1 MRKDEEYMKKRI
13 ATLLLVILL
22 TMSNFSFTVNAEEE
36 SVNDTI
42 TKTATYIKSFYD
54 EYPITYAEYRDV
66 LYLLQSGIECDD
78 IVDGYLA
85 SVKSQMDE
93 EGKLCYV
100 DAYSGEETE
109 SPAYYA
115 AAAIILAKAGKNGTD
130 FNEYNFIKII
140 EDYDRDSLLS
150 ENVYLLTLILYSVQG
165 YSDYLTDETLEKDLV
180 DKIVSLYQNNENGC
194 GIDNQGISVDTNG
207 KVLPSLM
214 KYYNT
219 DEEVKEII
227 DEGTS
232 WVLTQQENSNYH
244 YSVEYNEANGDS
256 TALALS
262 LLAVY
267 GDMDDAKKAYEA
279 LLTYK
284 SDEVI
289 GAFKSEYADPDLFVT
304 YDAMEGL
311 LAYESAINGKGNIYD
326 ISNAKMMQKD
336 KVSNKSTKNDNQTGA
351 MIFVGVMAGLIV
363 VYAIV
368 KKKTREQ
375 KESE

>member
-1 MRKDEEYMKKRI
+1 MKKRI